1 MEKELKRQAVKQYL
15 HYFRFWFAA
24 VAVLLVSLAAVAA
37 MRLGSKSAVRTNS
50 VSPTERVYDY
60 AGVLT
65 EEEEQELR
73 ELIAGVENRI
83 RCDIVLVTMNEEVE
97 TPQKSWEAAMRDRA
111 DDFYDQNNYGYNGVH
126 GDGALIL
133 DNWYEGQKGSWL
145 STCGR
150 VYHSFSSNDI
160 NQVLRS
166 GYSVIDEHPFKAYKA
181 YIETIERKMSDQ
193 GSHTFPAILILILPT
208 VILFIFVGVNL
219 RTKIGGETVQANEY
233 VAGGQPVLREKSDQL
248 VNKFVTTRRIPRST
262 GGGHGGGGHGG
273 GGGHVSSGGV
283 SHGGGG
289 MRR

>member
-24 VAVLLVSLAAVAA
+24 VAVFLAAFVVVAA
-37 MRLGSKSAVRTNS
+37 MRFGSRSAVRTNS
-50 VSPTERVYDY
+50 VSPVERVYDY

-65 EEEEQELR
+65 EEEEQKLR
-73 ELIAGVENRI
+73 ELIGGVENRI
-83 RCDIVLVTMNEEVE
+83 QCDIVLVTMNEEME

-126 GDGALIL
+126 GDGVLIL

-181 YIETIERKMSDQ
+181 YIETIERKMSPQ
-193 GSHTFPAILILILPT
+193 ESHTFPAILIFIIPT

-219 RTKIGGETVQANEY
+219 KSKIGGETVQANAY
-233 VAGGQPVLREKSDQL
+233 VAGGAPVLKEKSDQL
-248 VNKFVTTRRIPRST
+248 VNKFVTTRRIPRNT
-262 GGGHGGGGHGG
+262 GGGGHGG
-273 GGGHVSSGGV
+273 GGGHVSRGGV